1 MLKLGQ
7 FQVKWVEMGHLSED
21 TGPALGSLGLGEA
34 DSPGNSPCERGR
46 RAQMEALCFTHAN
59 SLNPHD
65 DPARKAPPSSSSVR
79 CRNRGPAYPVM
90 PWEGVEARFTPS
102 QDDFCCR
109 CDGDNSQHML
119 SSSYIQA
126 QGQVRPDLIS
136 PNPLLRLPR

>member
-21 TGPALGSLGLGEA
+21 TGPALRSLGLGEA

-65 DPARKAPPSSSSVR
+65 DHSPHLSDAETEAQLVPSCLGKGWRPDSHPARMTSV
-79 CRNRGPAYPVM
+79 AAVM
-90 PWEGVEARFTPS
+90 VTTAST
-102 QDDFCCR
+102 C
-109 CDGDNSQHML
+109 
-119 SSSYIQA
+119 
-126 QGQVRPDLIS
+126 
-136 PNPLLRLPR
+136 